1 MSRFFSRN
9 IGFQGRMVRGV
20 IGAILLIIGIIMAD
34 FKLWICLTLVA
45 IGLFVIFE
53 AVRGWCFARAC
64 GIKTKL

>member
-1 MSRFFSRN
+1 
-9 IGFQGRMVRGV
+9 MVRGV
-20 IGAILLIIGIIMAD
+20 IGAILLISGIIMAD
-34 FKLWICLTLVA
+34 FELWICLTLVA

>member
-20 IGAILLIIGIIMAD
+20 IGAILLIAGIMVSD
-34 FKLWICLTLVA
+34 FYLGIALPLVA
-45 IGLFVIFE
+45 VALFVLFE